1 MRNIINSS
9 HTLLTSVPEVELSHE
24 YRSCPTFHCFQL
36 QMSFKVV
43 WENDSVADA
52 SESFSKTNFAV
63 SEKKTCVEKS
73 LFFTCNAR
81 KSSGNTSLRNVLL
94 PCGLKPQDFTK

>member
-63 SEKKTCVEKS
+63 SEKKLVWKKAYFSLAMLEK
-73 LFFTCNAR
+73 
-81 KSSGNTSLRNVLL
+81 VLETL
-94 PCGLKPQDFTK
+94 L